1 MTITLYDKRVDTTL
15 YGKKKKNVIKDFERR
30 SFSWIIW
37 VGPKWWILSSNL
49 LQQPQETNIVGLT
62 EVSLSLMSF
71 NE

>member
-37 VGPKWWILSSNL
+37 VGPKWWTLSSNL